1 MKNKKTREV
10 YYDIQINNFES
21 SGSAQQSLR
30 FTETRSKPLIEN
42 SGEYS
47 LSIVRFE
54 LDTYSLPTFI
64 AEIVHTN
71 NNDINKMIES
81 LTLEWD
87 SSGTMTTEGPSNLA
101 WIPTNQHAE
110 VPIVPQSLQEPAH
123 EYYYSNSF
131 RHYCDLVNNT
141 FDSLTASLKTSVG
154 VDLDGLLPPKM
165 IWNEQTQSAEII
177 GQKDFYDESL
187 ANHVNIYFNRQLF
200 SRLSSFPT
208 IANLNAAQGKA
219 YKIVMKSD
227 YATKIVKLDINGTG
241 TLIDCI
247 KTCQEYS
254 TISNWCAV
262 ASVVFTT
269 NTLPIVSTQQSE
281 PKIYDNGSALNM
293 GIPQNFVQVISDMST
308 NELCYKPN
316 LIYVSSAEYR
326 MIDMFGDNSI
336 STFDIN
342 IFWKDK

>member
-30 FTETRSKPLIEN
+30 FTETRSKPLIKN

-87 SSGTMTTEGPSNLA
+87 SSGTLTTEGPSNLA

-141 FDSLTASLKTSVG
+141 FESLTTALKTSVG
-154 VDLDGLLPPKM
+154 TDLDGLMAPKM
-165 IWNEQTQSAEII
+165 I
-177 GQKDFYDESL
+177 
-187 ANHVNIYFNRQLF
+187 
-200 SRLSSFPT
+200 
-208 IANLNAAQGKA
+208 
-219 YKIVMKSD
+219 
-227 YATKIVKLDINGTG
+227 
-241 TLIDCI
+241 
-247 KTCQEYS
+247 
-254 TISNWCAV
+254 
-262 ASVVFTT
+262 
-269 NTLPIVSTQQSE
+269 
-281 PKIYDNGSALNM
+281 
-293 GIPQNFVQVISDMST
+293 
-308 NELCYKPN
+308 
-316 LIYVSSAEYR
+316 
-326 MIDMFGDNSI
+326 
-336 STFDIN
+336 
-342 IFWKDK
+342 